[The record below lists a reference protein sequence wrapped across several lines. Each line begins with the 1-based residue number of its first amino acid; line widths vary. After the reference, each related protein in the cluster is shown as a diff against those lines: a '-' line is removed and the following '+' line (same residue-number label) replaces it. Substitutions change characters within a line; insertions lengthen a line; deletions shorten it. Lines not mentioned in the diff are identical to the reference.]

1 MSATPDS
8 FLPTQPPQRTTALSL
23 REAAMLQ
30 TGVLRDTA
38 TDTADDSLD
47 IKALLRIL
55 NKYKWVL
62 LAFALL
68 GLAVSL
74 VKTLTSTPL
83 YQASATV
90 QIERPPGRIVSFNR
104 DVDSSQDYDDYL
116 ALPTQIELL
125 RSRALAERVIDELNL
140 DPARSQAPAPGV
152 LGGAQA
158 SASAPRTGAASA
170 AASDFR

>member
-55 NKYKWVL
+55 NKYKWLL

-68 GLAVSL
+68 GLAASV

-83 YQASATV
+83 YGLSDL
-90 QIERPPGRIVSFNR
+90 S
-104 DVDSSQDYDDYL
+104 
-116 ALPTQIELL
+116 
-125 RSRALAERVIDELNL
+125 
-140 DPARSQAPAPGV
+140 
-152 LGGAQA
+152 
-158 SASAPRTGAASA
+158 AASTFTVTVCPSLNA
-170 AASDFR
+170 LN

>member
-55 NKYKWVL
+55 NKYKWLL

-68 GLAVSL
+68 GLAASV

-83 YQASATV
+83 YQASSTV
-90 QIERPPGRIVSFNR
+90 QIERPPGASC
-104 DVDSSQDYDDYL
+104 
-116 ALPTQIELL
+116 
-125 RSRALAERVIDELNL
+125 RS
-140 DPARSQAPAPGV
+140 
-152 LGGAQA
+152 
-158 SASAPRTGAASA
+158 TGM
-170 AASDFR
+170 